1 MIPKSKKRIAVLASG
16 SGSNFQAI
24 IDACESGYING
35 EVCLLIYNRKDAY
48 ANERAKKQNIPA
60 VYLNKVLF
68 EGNKEKHDQ
77 KMLELLVDYK
87 IDLVVLA
94 GYMSKVGKNVVDAYN
109 HAIMNLHPAL
119 IPSFCGDK
127 MYGSNVH
134 EAVISYGVKLTGATV
149 HFVDYTYDTGAIILQ
164 QAVEVEYSDDAGS
177 VAKKVLEI
185 EHKLLPQAVKLFCEN
200 RLFVT
205 GRRVEIK

>member
-1 MIPKSKKRIAVLASG
+1 MIPESKKRIAVLASG

-35 EVCLLIYNRKDAY
+35 EVCLLIYNRKEAY
-48 ANERAKKQNIPA
+48 AKERAKQANIPSA
-60 VYLNKVLF
+60 YLNKALF
-68 EGNKEKHDQ
+68 EGDREKHDQ
-77 KMLELLVDYK
+77 KMLELLHEYK

-94 GYMSKVGKNVVDAYN
+94 GYLSKVGKIVVDAYN

-134 EAVISYGVKLTGATV
+134 EAVVNYGVKLTGATV

-164 QAVEVEYSDDAGS
+164 QAVEVEYSDDAS
-177 VAKKVLEI
+177 SIAKKVLEI

-200 RLFVT
+200 RLKVT
-205 GRRVEIK
+205 GRRVEII